1 LQRWVDDT
9 AQRELTGLC
18 EVIQGGVGVD
28 GVGVGVGDIFEVDS
42 EQVVDGSREEL
53 AEENRIVKEGSASAN
68 EDIL

>member
-1 LQRWVDDT
+1 M
-9 AQRELTGLC
+9 
-18 EVIQGGVGVD
+18 D